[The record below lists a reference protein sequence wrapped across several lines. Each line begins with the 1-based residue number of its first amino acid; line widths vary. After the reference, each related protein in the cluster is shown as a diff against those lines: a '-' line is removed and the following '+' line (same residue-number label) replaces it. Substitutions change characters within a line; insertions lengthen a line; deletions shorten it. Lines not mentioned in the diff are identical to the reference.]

1 MVDALQGIAERY
13 EARMVIIRQHGK
25 NGELF
30 DMASFFGAIDRFA
43 KPETWL
49 VVVDQCVGGNALE
62 IENRTAGGLSM
73 SDPVFQN
80 MYRDI
85 HQTID
90 GHFVGLAGGER
101 VFELR
106 AVDSSFWEVTGSP
119 AFESHMLQTYGAG

>member
-1 MVDALQGIAERY
+1 
-13 EARMVIIRQHGK
+13 MVIIRRHGK

-73 SDPVFQN
+73 SDPAFRD

-85 HQTID
+85 HRTID

-106 AVDSSFWEVTGSP
+106 AVDSSFWEATDSP
-119 AFESHMLQTYGAG
+119 AFESNLLQTYGAW

>member
-1 MVDALQGIAERY
+1 
-13 EARMVIIRQHGK
+13 MVIIRQHGK

-43 KPETWL
+43 KPN
-49 VVVDQCVGGNALE
+49 QCVGGNALE

-73 SDPVFQN
+73 SDPVFRN